1 MKLRTGVVLAVVILC
16 GFVCAFAAGVA
27 GKWTAEFDSQV
38 GLQKYTYDLKVDGK
52 NITGTASANIA
63 GTDMTSKIVEG
74 TIDGDK
80 VSFVENL
87 DYNGMELKIEYKG
100 TISGDEM
107 NLSRTV
113 AGQPGETFT
122 AKRAK

>member
-16 GFVCAFAAGVA
+16 GLVCAFAADVS